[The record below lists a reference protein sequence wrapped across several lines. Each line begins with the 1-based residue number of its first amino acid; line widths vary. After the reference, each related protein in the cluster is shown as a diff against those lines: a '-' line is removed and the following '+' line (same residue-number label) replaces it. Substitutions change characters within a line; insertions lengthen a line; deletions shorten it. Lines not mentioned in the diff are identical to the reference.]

1 MKVADRDYLTDML
14 RYAET
19 AVEFLGP
26 ANAMALTEDKKTF
39 FAVCYAM
46 QTVGEAANQ
55 VSVAG
60 RAQLAEI
67 PWADVIGMRQH
78 IVHGYRTILPEVIAR
93 TINHDLPTLIAS
105 LRRNLEG
112 DCP

>member
-14 RYAET
+14 HYAET

-26 ANAMALTEDKKTF
+26 ADTRALAEDKQTF

-67 PWADVIGMRQH
+67 PWADVIGMRHH
-78 IVHGYRTILPEVIAR
+78 IVHGYRTILPDVIIR
-93 TINHDLPTLIAS
+93 TIRGDLPLLMAS
-105 LRRNLEG
+105 LRRALEE
-112 DCP
+112 PTP